1 MAIYTVWCPELSLD
15 EADGKKIAASDAAEA
30 ATIWAQRE
38 DSESSDYWIVGGDGT
53 TVIVRDEYG
62 REETIRVW
70 GERRIEYYADA
81 VR

>member
-1 MAIYTVWCPELSLD
+1 MAIYTVWCHELDSS
-15 EADGKKIAASDAAEA
+15 EADGKKIEAGDADQA
-30 ATIWAQRE
+30 ATIWAERE
-38 DSESSDYWIVGGDGT
+38 DSESGDYWIVGGDGT